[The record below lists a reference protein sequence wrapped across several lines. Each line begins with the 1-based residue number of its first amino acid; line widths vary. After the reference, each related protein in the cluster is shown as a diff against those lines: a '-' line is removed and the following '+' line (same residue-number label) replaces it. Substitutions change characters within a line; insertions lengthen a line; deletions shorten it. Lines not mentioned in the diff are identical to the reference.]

1 MKCAIVGTGILL
13 AVNIARKMWT
23 TGPPGA
29 WPWHKYTKCL
39 SAFCSRCVKN
49 EKLISILS
57 FSINYFPDETDEP
70 WDLRNRSYQIQTRLP
85 TGFPSLFLKVSRGQ
99 RHGRV
104 NLSRKLSPHSQGKL
118 CLCFQ
123 DTGHYNFLFILIFI
137 MFSMTGK
144 LVFHFPDFPHFQV
157 SLISQRET
165 LRGINKVHCLSKGW
179 FLSDSESHPS
189 DFCFLEK

>member
-1 MKCAIVGTGILL
+1 MCDCGHRHFIGCKYRKED
-13 AVNIARKMWT
+13 VNNRSSWCLTLTPI
-23 TGPPGA
+23 
-29 WPWHKYTKCL
+29 HKVFIRFLFEMREKWKINIYTFFLYKL
-39 SAFCSRCVKN
+39 FSRWN
-49 EKLISILS
+49 R
-57 FSINYFPDETDEP
+57 P
-70 WDLRNRSYQIQTRLP
+70 WDLRKRSYQIQTRLP

-104 NLSRKLSPHSQGKL
+104 NLSRKLSPHSQDKL

-123 DTGHYNFLFILIFI
+123 DTGRYNFLFILIFI